1 MSQHKFIDR
10 KEELEMLGYDHSR
23 NDSSLFIIYGRRR
36 VGKTELINQFIG
48 KNGIYFLSTDEGDI
62 QNIKDF
68 QKVISN
74 FLNDDSINNGVYN
87 DFYSFLS
94 MLANNVS
101 FKDYVSR
108 KKLIIA
114 IDEFPYLIEGNRS
127 IPSVFQK
134 IYDLLLK
141 NMNVMLILSGSFIT
155 MMENNVLS
163 YKSPLYGR
171 RSGQIK
177 LKPIKFRYIKEFI
190 NYNFTDLCK
199 IYFILGGIPEYLLKM
214 DNKLTFD
221 ENILHNIINKSSTL
235 YNEAEFLLRTELR
248 ETRNYMLILRSI
260 AGGYRTVG
268 EINSYTNMDK
278 SMVSKYIDILLS
290 LELISYE
297 IPFGETEKFRKRL
310 YYINDN
316 YLKFWFRYI
325 LPNRTGIENS
335 NYLEVARKI
344 ENDFSQFAGEQF
356 EYLMRE
362 LIMDGI
368 LGRTF
373 TTVSRWWGK
382 VGNNT
387 GKNIEEIDIV
397 AYSDTRDEIL
407 FCECKWTNKKVSYKI
422 IEELIRKSKWLLNK
436 YNNSKVSYA
445 VFSKSGFDFN
455 TDTLEKDIIAM
466 DLKGIENALYK

>member
-1 MSQHKFIDR
+1 
-10 KEELEMLGYDHSR
+10 
-23 NDSSLFIIYGRRR
+23 
-36 VGKTELINQFIG
+36 
-48 KNGIYFLSTDEGDI
+48 
-62 QNIKDF
+62 
-68 QKVISN
+68 
-74 FLNDDSINNGVYN
+74 
-87 DFYSFLS
+87 
-94 MLANNVS
+94 
-101 FKDYVSR
+101 
-108 KKLIIA
+108 
-114 IDEFPYLIEGNRS
+114 
-127 IPSVFQK
+127 
-134 IYDLLLK
+134 
-141 NMNVMLILSGSFIT
+141 
-155 MMENNVLS
+155 
-163 YKSPLYGR
+163 
-171 RSGQIK
+171 
-177 LKPIKFRYIKEFI
+177 
-190 NYNFTDLCK
+190 
-199 IYFILGGIPEYLLKM
+199 
-214 DNKLTFD
+214 
-221 ENILHNIINKSSTL
+221 STL

-368 LGRTF
+368 LGRSF

-455 TDTLEKDIIAM
+455 TDTLEKNIIAM